1 LSAFASSGIAPV
13 DPDPAA
19 HYASVL
25 GVWPELYAAFL
36 VLLVAFLALMPSA
49 LRSGIG
55 LDLHGRAPSWYLP
68 LSLARRSWACSLRRS
83 DDTGIR

>member
-36 VLLVAFLALMPSA
+36 VLLVAFLALMPLGFA
-49 LRSGIG
+49 LRDRLGPARQGSELVSASFLGAAILG
-55 LDLHGRAPSWYLP
+55 LLTPP
-68 LSLARRSWACSLRRS
+68 V
-83 DDTGIR
+83 